1 MAVVKAFRCVRPAP
15 AAAAEV
21 AALPYDVYDRK
32 EAKEAVQGHP
42 LSFLNIDR
50 PETQFP
56 DDFDMYSDA
65 AYEKARELLDREI
78 ADGTFLT
85 DPDPAYYVYE
95 QTIEGGPL
103 SGLMKGHVQTG
114 IAACSS
120 VDDYLN
126 GVVKKH
132 ENTTEKK
139 EQDRIRHVDTCGAQ
153 TGPIFLAYRHNE
165 DLKRITDEAK
175 RGEPLYDFV
184 SEDGIHHRVWKI
196 GDPGKVKQIETI
208 FAGIP
213 ATYIADGHHRA
224 ASAVKAALKRRE
236 AHPDYTGKE
245 EFNFFLSILFPDD
258 ELSILPYNRVVS
270 DLAGLSAAEFL
281 QALDESYVI
290 CDNGTEA
297 VVPQEKGSA
306 GLYLEG
312 RWYRLREREEQIPED
327 PVASLDVQFL
337 QDHVLGGILG
347 IDDPRT
353 SDRVRFIGGIRG
365 TAELERL
372 VKNGAAA
379 AFSMYPTQ
387 MGELFGVADA
397 GRLMPPKSTWFE
409 PKIRSGI
416 FIHRI

>member
-15 AAAAEV
+15 ALAKEV

-32 EAKEAVQGHP
+32 EAKEAVKGHP

-65 AYEKARELLDREI
+65 AYQKAKELLEREI
-78 ADGTFLT
+78 SDGTFVT

-95 QTIEGGPL
+95 QTIEGGVL
-103 SGLMKGHVQTG
+103 ADFMKGHTQTG
-114 IAACSS
+114 ICACSS

-132 ENTTEKK
+132 ENTTAKK

-153 TGPIFLAYRHNE
+153 TGPIFLAYRKND

-175 RGEPLYDFV
+175 KAVPLYDFV
-184 SEDGIHHRVWKI
+184 SDDGIRHRVFKI
-196 GDPGKVKQIETI
+196 AAPETVSRIEEI

-236 AHPDYTGKE
+236 EHPGFTGE
-245 EFNFFLSILFPDD
+245 EPFNFFLSILFPDD
-258 ELSILPYNRVVS
+258 ELRILPYNRVVH
-270 DLAGLSAAEFL
+270 DLNGLDAGEFL
-281 QALDESYVI
+281 QALDESYLVR
-290 CDNGTEA
+290 DHGTEP
-297 VVPQEKGSA
+297 VVPKEKGVT
-306 GLYLEG
+306 GLYLG
-312 RWYRLREREEQIPED
+312 GKWYELKERADRIPDD
-327 PVASLDVQFL
+327 PVGCLDVSYL
-337 QDHVLGGILG
+337 QDMVLAPVLA

-353 SDRVRFIGGIRG
+353 SDRIRFIGGIRG
-365 TAELERL
+365 TKELERL
-372 VKNGAAA
+372 VDGGEAA

-387 MGELFGVADA
+387 MSELFGVADA

-409 PKIRSGI
+409 PKLRSGL
-416 FIHRI
+416 FIHKI